1 MTIIS
6 SIDQFSEYAHSPW
19 MSCNDSNKSDIP
31 PEIVHTILTDVLV
44 DYVDRAITQ
53 ERQTQDPPAP
63 PWHWEA
69 IEARDPLPEINALSQ
84 LSSVSFT
91 FRDITLKILSEMF
104 GIQRNQKGR

>member
-6 SIDQFSEYAHSPW
+6 SIDQFSEYTHSPW
-19 MSCNDSNKSDIP
+19 MSCDDSDNSNIP

-44 DYVDRAITQ
+44 DYVNRAITQ
-53 ERQTQDPPAP
+53 ERQTQDTPTPPGD
-63 PWHWEA
+63 WEV
-69 IEARDPLPEINALSQ
+69 IEARDPLPAINALSQ

-104 GIQRNQKGR
+104 